1 MTEMETP
8 LFPQK
13 YRAKE
18 DEMAEERITAML
30 VPIKTTLKNWSG
42 FRIKSD
48 IIKAFLFPFFAKY
61 LRCNL
66 LVDITAVSTP
76 EKKAATNKHINNI
89 KGLILIHHS
98 VKIILPPLRIYPL
111 LFLWSPGNFLI
122 ITLIILCFTTC
133 SMVI

>member
-1 MTEMETP
+1 MTEIKTP

-48 IIKAFLFPFFAKY
+48 IIKAFLFPFFTKY

-98 VKIILPPLRIYPL
+98 VKIILPP
-111 LFLWSPGNFLI
+111 
-122 ITLIILCFTTC
+122 
-133 SMVI
+133 